1 MWEEDGTGGYLQ
13 LGRCTPA
20 IPQLQPGWGKAWGYR
35 GSRILMA
42 HYSVGP
48 KEMYT
53 PTPVLFL
60 VVYCLVAAGLGRAKV
75 ASSKEGQSPRQ
86 VGLVEDMLLP

>member
-1 MWEEDGTGGYLQ
+1 
-13 LGRCTPA
+13 
-20 IPQLQPGWGKAWGYR
+20 
-35 GSRILMA
+35 MA